1 MTKKT
6 KLILL
11 IPVGAVILNGLGY
24 LVALNLKNANKTDG
38 AANAASEPAA
48 PAAIG
53 RVDRAPEERSKEE
66 RIKEEKAMARRAAGM
81 AALEAGD
88 YERALADF
96 AEARALAGDR
106 AYVSELLRVTE
117 DLAHRPP
124 SARRPVVVR
133 AAPPPPPRPAGRFR
147 IVERSAPRESAP
159 PSEAPP
165 ASAPAP
171 APTSGLLLVTTT
183 PRGLLVQVDEVP
195 VDLTPTR
202 ASLKIGPH
210 HVALF
215 DGDRKIYETNVDVKG
230 GAPTTLLRDLSSE
243 VAPPRVPAPAAT
255 AFAKEDGLRPA
266 AATTTTTA
274 ARAGAVSARIAAP
287 PPTPPAALADRPPSV
302 AARTPA
308 RRPSSSSL
316 PSLTGGLEVTSPGLY
331 GEIWINGRPWGF
343 PPLQAR
349 DLPPGPTRVA
359 VRVNG
364 VEERTAVVSVK
375 SGRTTTV
382 ELNRRQE

>member
-24 LVALNLKNANKTDG
+24 IVALNLKSTNKTDG
-38 AANAASEPAA
+38 TASAAAEPA
-48 PAAIG
+48 PSPEH
-53 RVDRAPEERSKEE
+53 VDRVPERSRED

-81 AALEAGD
+81 
-88 YERALADF
+88 
-96 AEARALAGDR
+96 AGDR

-133 AAPPPPPRPAGRFR
+133 SPPPPPPPRAPGRFR

-165 ASAPAP
+165 APAQP
-171 APTSGLLLVTTT
+171 PPTSGLLLVTTT

-202 ASLKIGPH
+202 ASLKVGSH

-215 DGDRKIYETNVDVKG
+215 DGNRKIYETNVDVKG

-243 VAPPRVPAPAAT
+243 VQPSHSEAVASAPPPFAKQEGLHQAAATSSPAPHLAPAPA
-255 AFAKEDGLRPA
+255 RP
-266 AATTTTTA
+266 
-274 ARAGAVSARIAAP
+274 SAP
-287 PPTPPAALADRPPSV
+287 PPIPPSALADRPPSV
-302 AARTPA
+302 AARTPP
-308 RRPSSSSL
+308 RRASSL
-316 PSLTGGLEVTSPGLY
+316 QAMTGGLEVTSPGLY

-343 PPLQAR
+343 PPVAAR
-349 DLPPGPTRVA
+349 DLPPGPTRVT

-364 VEERTAVVSVK
+364 VEERSAVVAVKPGLTTAVQ
-375 SGRTTTV
+375 
-382 ELNRRQE
+382 LNRREGIP